1 MRVVVVG
8 GNAAGATA
16 AARLRRLRDDVEI
29 VVIERGDAVSYAN
42 CGLSYYVAGAVG
54 KRSDLFV
61 DDAASLSAKYRL
73 DIRLS
78 HEATAVDARAR
89 TVAVTDLSTG
99 RCYAESYDK
108 LILATGAVPV
118 RPDIAGSREAG
129 VLALW
134 SVSDADRIVE
144 RLGAGAASATILGA
158 GQVGCLLAE
167 ALRARGLDVTVVEA
181 GGGVLAPLDPDV
193 AELAR
198 AELEAHGVSL
208 AFGDTIARFERTAG
222 GGVRSV
228 LRGGRVLS
236 SDIALASVG
245 VAPDARLAASAGLAT
260 GATGGVIVGR
270 DLRTSDPDIYA
281 VGDAIECVDSA
292 TGLPRTVALAGPAQL
307 QGRIAAENVAA
318 LEPGW
323 SVRYSGVQGSS
334 VVKLWDIS
342 AGITGAPSS
351 LLERAGIPF
360 RAIVVDAPSHAEYMP
375 GAAALRL
382 KLLYGVDGKVLGAQ
396 AAGKEGVDKRL
407 DVIATAMRFGATVS
421 DLEGLELC
429 YSPQIGTPRDAVNV
443 AASKAR
449 ASLDAERLRSR

>member
-8 GNAAGATA
+8 GNASGATA
-16 AARLRRLRDDVEI
+16 AARLRRLCDDVEI
-29 VVIERGDAVSYAN
+29 VVLERGDAVSFAN
-42 CGLSYYVAGAVG
+42 CGLSYYVAGVVEE
-54 KRSDLFV
+54 RSGLFV
-61 DDAASLSAKYRL
+61 DDAASLSEKYRL
-73 DIRLS
+73 DIRLN
-78 HEATAVDARAR
+78 HEATAVDAQAR
-89 TVAVTDLSTG
+89 TVTVTDLRSG
-99 RCYAESYDK
+99 RGYAERYDK

-118 RPDIAGSREAG
+118 RPAIAGLREAG

-167 ALRARGLDVTVVEA
+167 ALRSRGLDVTVVEA
-181 GGGVLAPLDPDV
+181 GGSVLAPLDADI

-236 SDIALASVG
+236 SDIAAVSVG
-245 VAPDARLAASAGLAT
+245 VVPDARLAASAGLAI
-260 GATGGVIVGR
+260 GATGGIIVGR

-292 TGLPRTVALAGPAQL
+292 TGLPRAVALAGPAQL

-323 SVRYSGVQGSS
+323 SVRYAGVQGSS
-334 VVKLWDIS
+334 VVKLWDTC
-342 AGITGAPSS
+342 AGMTGAPSS
-351 LLERAGIPF
+351 LLVRAGIPF
-360 RAIVVDAPSHAEYMP
+360 RAVVVDAPSHAGYMP
-375 GAAALRL
+375 GPAVLRL
-382 KLLYGVDGKVLGAQ
+382 KLLFGVDGKVLGAQ

-429 YSPQIGTPRDAVNV
+429 YSPQLGTPRDAVNV

-449 ASLDAERLRSR
+449 ASLDAERRRSL